1 MRLKSLARDKRS
13 SLFVRSVSDK
23 EKSLDNRRVGRNIN
37 LEDMVPMNRGRTKM
51 DRVGKSPTPPGEN
64 FIKLYFSSFVTKEP
78 NNLGLLQHWII
89 FALEGRL

>member
-1 MRLKSLARDKRS
+1 MRLKSLARDRRS
-13 SLFVRSVSDK
+13 SLFVRSVSDE

-64 FIKLYFSSFVTKEP
+64 KKKKTFFSSFVTKEP
-78 NNLGLLQHWII
+78 NNLQHWII
-89 FALEGRL
+89 FALEGRLW